1 MAQLTKLFLLFFR
14 SANGECPHK
23 IDRTDLDHLLEID
36 VSHLEAKDEE
46 ARNAG

>member
-1 MAQLTKLFLLFFR
+1 MSHITKLFLLFIR
-14 SANGECPHK
+14 KNGICEHK
-23 IDRTDLDHLLEID
+23 IDRTDLDHLMEID